1 MDVWVTPPV
10 QGTVFDAVTNA
21 PIPNANVS
29 VISDKAGV
37 TATALTN
44 SAGHFEAKP
53 GTATEWRAIMV
64 DYFVPNA
71 RMKISAAG
79 YENQETDFY
88 TFEKSRRVYLKPQ

>member
-21 PIPNANVS
+21 PIPKANVS

-53 GTATEWRAIMV
+53 GTATEWRAIIL
-64 DYFVPNA
+64 FCPEC
-71 RMKISAAG
+71 
-79 YENQETDFY
+79 ENENLR
-88 TFEKSRRVYLKPQ
+88 SRLREPRNRLLYI